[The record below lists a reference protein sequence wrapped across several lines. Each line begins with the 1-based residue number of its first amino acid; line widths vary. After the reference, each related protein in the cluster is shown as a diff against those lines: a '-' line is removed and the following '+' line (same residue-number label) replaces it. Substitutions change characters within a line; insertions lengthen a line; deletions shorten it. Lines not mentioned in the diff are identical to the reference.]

1 MLEYLFVFYFQTF
14 NIWGSVLT
22 GQSSH
27 PSGQTLWF
35 WKCKSSGNDYSI
47 PFSVFCP
54 SNEELGNHKFLIY
67 YFMLYLFLTGQRRA
81 KYLVHLFSILSCSR
95 THIWSYWIYISNWH
109 MVCGLCSCWIAAWT
123 GFRNSYFLLFTS
135 KQTDVMEID
144 EFLLA
149 FDFFCWNIKFGSLFS
164 LVRVEL
170 ISLWK
175 LLR

>member
-1 MLEYLFVFYFQTF
+1 MSIYSCFTFRRLTYEDLFLQVNPHTHQVKLCDF
-14 NIWGSVLT
+14 GSAKVLVT
-22 GQSSH
+22 H
-27 PSGQTLWF
+27 
-35 WKCKSSGNDYSI
+35 YSI
-47 PFSVFCP
+47 SFSVFCP

-67 YFMLYLFLTGQRRA
+67 YFVLYLFLTGQRRA

-135 KQTDVMEID
+135 KQTDVMEMD

-149 FDFFCWNIKFGSLFS
+149 FDFF
-164 LVRVEL
+164 
-170 ISLWK
+170 
-175 LLR
+175 LLEYQIR